1 MKLTLATRSHALGT
15 TDSKQLK
22 ESERDDL
29 FDVIKAN
36 NDFIGWNV
44 RVLTPQDISGGMLR
58 RCVVLS

>member
-1 MKLTLATRSHALGT
+1 LNTR

-22 ESERDDL
+22 EGERDDL

-44 RVLTPQDISGGMLR
+44 HILTPQDISGGMLG
-58 RCVVLS
+58 RCAASIRERP